1 MPQLPNYVTSARPNP
16 QNQRAGWLT
25 TTAATYAGVMLWF
38 VFWQDVPT
46 GGQAVAG
53 GTLSIGL
60 LPAIIALTVAALLCH
75 ILYFMVPG
83 LLGMK
88 TGLPLSVVGTSTYG
102 VTGGF
107 LMPGLLM
114 GLLQFGW
121 LSVNAFFSGLL
132 LAAPFVEGGAEKAA
146 MTPTHLIIA
155 TVWALFA
162 MFMGLKGIKY
172 VGAVASFMPI
182 IPIAILVILLVN
194 TIGKQKDFNP
204 ADLWS
209 LEQNT
214 KFFSVDEL
222 TKAEN
227 NKIAK
232 ANAQL
237 PEDLKV
243 LDEFCK
249 ANGYVGTLGKE
260 KQTEFKAIE
269 GTYLKTK
276 ATTEL
281 KPATLYEKELNN
293 PALSKQLGVFSLI
306 AAYVIGFFATAGAAG
321 VGICSVVRSRTA
333 VQLGGFF
340 GIILPT
346 VLSGAAALIIVAGAQ
361 NIALEAGKPELLTVY
376 KVPELF
382 GLLLPQPLFAGLTL
396 GDVCMFL
403 LAVAAF
409 PSACFCTL
417 IAADSIKTSFPEIN
431 PWASCGVGVAAA
443 IALVITG
450 LAGQAGDVFTV
461 IGASFGPICGAMA
474 ADYIMSG
481 FKWAGPRAGF
491 NAAGWLSWLVGFAV
505 GGATLVVT
513 KFLGQPMPFEIPC
526 PPLSAFIVGFVL
538 YAVFAVCGLQ
548 SRKLELPGRID
559 V

>member
-1 MPQLPNYVTSARPNP
+1 MAQLPNYVASAQPVPYNNRI
-16 QNQRAGWLT
+16 GWLSA
-25 TTAATYAGVMLWF
+25 TAATYAGVMLWF

-46 GGQAVAG
+46 GGQSVAG
-53 GTLSIGL
+53 GTLSVGL
-60 LPAIIALTVAALLCH
+60 IPAIIALTIAAVICH
-75 ILYFMVPG
+75 VLYFMVPG

-88 TGLPLSVVGTSTYG
+88 TGLPLSTVGTSTYG

-114 GLLQFGW
+114 GILQFGW

-132 LAAPFVEGGAEKAA
+132 LAVPFTPEGQDPMKS
-146 MTPTHLIIA
+146 PLHLGIA
-155 TVWALFA
+155 VIWALIA

-182 IPIAILVILLVN
+182 IPIVILAMLLVKTLPTYN
-194 TIGKQKDFNP
+194 D
-204 ADLWS
+204 
-209 LEQNT
+209 
-214 KFFSVDEL
+214 FSVEKMM
-222 TKAEN
+222 TAEN
-227 NKIAK
+227 EKITK

-237 PEDLKV
+237 PADLNV
-243 LDEFCK
+243 LNEFIK
-249 ANGYVGTLGKE
+249 TNGYIGALPVE
-260 KQTEFKAIE
+260 KQGEYKKLE
-269 GTYLKTK
+269 GTYLATK

-281 KPATLYEKELNN
+281 KPATLYKGKINDELS
-293 PALSKQLGVFSLI
+293 AKLGVFSLLC
-306 AAYVIGFFATAGAAG
+306 AYVIGFFATAGAAG
-321 VGICSVVRSRTA
+321 VGICSVVKNRTA
-333 VQLGGFF
+333 VHLGGFF
-340 GIILPT
+340 GIIVPT
-346 VLSGAAALIIVAGAQ
+346 VVSGAIALIVIAGAQ
-361 NIALEAGKPELLTVY
+361 KLALDAGKPELLTVY
-376 KVPELF
+376 QIPGLFELIF
-382 GLLLPQPLFAGLTL
+382 GKQLAG
-396 GDVCMFL
+396 VMMFL

-443 IALVITG
+443 IGLVITG

-474 ADYIMSG
+474 ADYILSG
-481 FKWAGPRAGF
+481 FKWAGPREGF
-491 NAAGWLSWLVGFAV
+491 NPAGWLSWFFGFIV

-513 KFLGQPMPFEIPC
+513 KFMGQPMPFEIPC

-538 YAVFAVCGLQ
+538 YFVFASIGLQ
-548 SRKLELPGRID
+548 SKKIDLPQRID

>member
-1 MPQLPNYVTSARPNP
+1 
-16 QNQRAGWLT
+16 
-25 TTAATYAGVMLWF
+25 MLWF

-53 GTLSIGL
+53 GTLAIGL
-60 LPAIIALTVAALLCH
+60 LPAIIALTVAAVLCH

-132 LAAPFVEGGAEKAA
+132 LAAPFVEGGVEKAA
-146 MTPTHLIIA
+146 MSPLHLGIA

-182 IPIAILVILLVN
+182 IPIAILAILLFNVVS
-194 TIGKQKDFNP
+194 KQKEFNP

-209 LEQNT
+209 MEQNT
-214 KFFSVDEL
+214 KFFSVDTL
-222 TKAEN
+222 AKAAED
-227 NKIAK
+227 KIA
-232 ANAQL
+232 NAKSQL

-249 ANGYVGTLGKE
+249 TNGYVGTFDEATQK
-260 KQTEFKAIE
+260 EFKALE
-269 GTYLKTK
+269 KTYLATK
-276 ATTEL
+276 ATSEL

-293 PALSKQLGVFSLI
+293 PTLSKQLGVFSLI

-321 VGICSVVRSRTA
+321 VGICSVVRSRMA

-340 GIILPT
+340 GILLPT

-361 NIALEAGKPELLTVY
+361 NIAIEAGKPELLTAY
-376 KVPELF
+376 NVPGLF
-382 GLLLPQPLFAGLTL
+382 DLLLPQPLFGTTLTL
-396 GDVCMFL
+396 GSACMFL

-443 IALVITG
+443 IALVLTG
-450 LAGQAGDVFTV
+450 LAGQASDVFTV

-474 ADYIMSG
+474 ADYILSG

-491 NAAGWLSWLVGFAV
+491 NAAGWLSWLVGFIV

-513 KFLGQPMPFEIPC
+513 KFLGQTMPFEIPC

-538 YAVFAVCGLQ
+538 YIVFASMGLQ
-548 SRKLELPGRID
+548 SKKLNMPQRID
-559 V
+559 VQTK